1 MISSLKR
8 IASFL
13 FIAIFMLSLPSA
25 ICESYQWEC
34 PECHASANTGN
45 FCGFCGHPAPPIPDP
60 TPFVLSGD
68 VTGDGIVDLV
78 DLIEILKYLSGKD
91 LDINLEACDVNGDD
105 FVDLLDV
112 IELHKL
118 IIMGGN

>member
-1 MISSLKR
+1 MINSLKR
-8 IASFL
+8 IISFL
-13 FIAIFMLSLPSA
+13 LIIIFMLSLPSA

-45 FCGFCGHPAPPIPDP
+45 FCGFCGHPAPQIPAPIPS
-60 TPFVLSGD
+60 VLSGD
-68 VTGDGIVDLV
+68 VTGDGTVDLV

-91 LDINLEACDVNGDD
+91 LDINLEACDVNGDYI
-105 FVDLLDV
+105 VDLLDV

-118 IIMGGN
+118 ILTGGN